1 MSLGVPASGGLTGEY
16 GVGQE
21 AVRAD
26 TNPARRKTMTH
37 TPTLRA
43 RLAATG
49 AAASLV
55 LAASLLLGQA
65 QSSRADS
72 PETAAGHHHPAARV
86 QTTTIRELRLH
97 DHMRKLW
104 EQHVAWTRLA
114 IVTFADGSA
123 GFDAT
128 AQRLLRN
135 QRDIGDGF
143 ATYFGTRTGNHL
155 AALLHDHITIA
166 VEVLQAAKAGDQAG
180 VDDASR
186 RWYANA
192 HQIADFISSLDRHAG
207 PRHEMRSMMKTHLD
221 QTLAEAVDE
230 LTGHYHRGVREYGA
244 IERHIL
250 QMADELSAGIVRHF
264 PGRFGR

>member
-1 MSLGVPASGGLTGEY
+1 
-16 GVGQE
+16 
-21 AVRAD
+21 
-26 TNPARRKTMTH
+26 MTH
-37 TPTLRA
+37 TPTPRA

-49 AAASLV
+49 AAVSLV
-55 LAASLLLGQA
+55 LVAAVLFGQA
-65 QSSRADS
+65 QSSEAQTSEAPTSQAVGGHSERAAS
-72 PETAAGHHHPAARV
+72 GRAITG
-86 QTTTIRELRLH
+86 REMRLH

-104 EQHVAWTRLA
+104 EQHVAWTRMA

-135 QRDIGDGF
+135 QEDIGHAF
-143 ATYFGTRTGNHL
+143 ATFYGTKKGDHL

-166 VEVLQAAKAGDQAG
+166 VEILQAAKAGDDGG
-180 VDDASR
+180 VADAST

-192 HQIADFISSLDRHAG
+192 RAISDFISSLDRHVW
-207 PRHEMRSMMKTHLD
+207 PRREMRPMMKTHLD

-230 LTGHYHRGVREYGA
+230 LTGHYHAGVREYGA

-250 QMADELSAGIVRHF
+250 EMADMFSDGLVHQF
-264 PGRFGR
+264 PGRFR